1 MPNDAAE
8 LARRLA
14 REARAVCAHY
24 LSNGRR
30 QGRYWHVGD
39 VHNTPG
45 RSLYVR
51 LFGPESGPG
60 AAGHWTDAA
69 TGEFGDLLDLI
80 RIQQRHARLSETLEE
95 ARAFLSLPSPDRR
108 PASSSPQRDA
118 QLAARRLFHA
128 SRPAAGTLAEIYL
141 RSRGITC
148 LLPAEALRFHASCY
162 YRPEEGAT
170 LQTWPALV
178 AAVTDLAGNIT
189 GVQRTWLARD
199 GLAKAPLAEP
209 RRGLGHFLGHGVR
222 IGSCIDVL
230 AAAEGL
236 ETALSLRTALPS
248 LPVIAA
254 LSASHLCALDLPASL
269 KRLYIAADRDADGLA
284 AAARLMSRARRHNVA
299 AYPLIPSGEDWNCD
313 LIRLGDTGVRDAIL
327 EQLCDEDSRALW

>member
-14 REARAVCAHY
+14 REAQAVCAHY

-80 RIQQRHARLSETLEE
+80 RLRQGHAHLCETLEE
-95 ARAFLSLPSPDRR
+95 ARAFLTLPSPDRP
-108 PASSSPQRDA
+108 PAPSSRQRDTRH
-118 QLAARRLFHA
+118 AALRLFHA
-128 SRPAAGTLAEIYL
+128 TRPATGTLAEIYL

-148 LLPAEALRFHASCY
+148 VLPAATLRFHPACY
-162 YRPEEGAT
+162 YRPEDDAP
-170 LQTWPALV
+170 LQTWPALIS
-178 AAVTDLAGNIT
+178 AVTDLAGTIT

-199 GLAKAPLAEP
+199 GSAKAPLAEP
-209 RRGLGHFLGHGVR
+209 RRGLGRLLGHGVR
-222 IGSCIDVL
+222 IGICEDVL

-236 ETALSLRTALPS
+236 ENALSLRTVLPN
-248 LPVIAA
+248 LPVLAA
-254 LSASHLCALDLPASL
+254 LSANHLCALDLPASL
-269 KRLYIAADRDADGLA
+269 RRLYIAADRDADGLA
-284 AAARLMSRARRHNVA
+284 AAARLMSRARRRNVA
-299 AYPLIPSGEDWNCD
+299 AYPLIPAGEDWNCD